1 PHAASRAPPGHQAGG
16 PDRRRGCQRTAPR
29 RTRCRGRRA
38 RSASPHPAA
47 PTLHRQC
54 RDDRRGRN
62 GAASRRRACAARHER
77 DSRSEPGGMNS
88 ESVLAGLPDAVIAV
102 DGALHVVSWNAA
114 AEELTGR
121 SARRAQGRVL
131 KEILPTGSSLV
142 RRLTETLATGEHRS
156 EADGALETVDSR
168 TVPVSI
174 VTAPLFARDGTVEA
188 AVGGVRSVSR
198 IRQLQDEVRRGETPA
213 AAGPLGGGARM
224 GGGVA
229 EEIRNPLGAIRGAVQ
244 LLARELGDDPKWR
257 EYTDVLTKE
266 VDRVNRIIE
275 SLLDLGRPV
284 QLRRAPLNLH
294 QLFERVALLHEGTAR
309 ARGVSF
315 VRRYDPSLPP
325 ILADED
331 RLLQLFHNRVA
342 NAMDAMKQGG
352 RLTLAT
358 RVSMNALY
366 GKMDV
371 GTGQRSMVEAQVAD
385 EGTGIPVDVRAKIF
399 DPFFTTKER
408 GER

>member
-1 PHAASRAPPGHQAGG
+1 MEQRQRWRSAALGVAGPRPG
-16 PDRRRGCQRTAPR
+16 
-29 RTRCRGRRA
+29 RGRP
-38 RSASPHPAA
+38 RS
-47 PTLHRQC
+47 T
-54 RDDRRGRN
+54 
-62 GAASRRRACAARHER
+62 SRP
-77 DSRSEPGGMNS
+77 SMNY

-102 DGALHVVSWNAA
+102 EGALHVVFWNAA

-131 KEILPTGSSLV
+131 KEILPVVSSHV

-156 EADGALETVDSR
+156 EADGVLETVDGR

-188 AVGGVRSVSR
+188 AVGVVRDVSR
-198 IRQLQDEVRRGETPA
+198 IRQLEDEVRRGETLA
-213 AAGPLGGGARM
+213 TAGRM
-224 GGGVA
+224 AVGVA
-229 EEIRNPLGAIRGAVQ
+229 HEIRNPLGAIRGAVQ
-244 LLARELGDDPKWR
+244 LLARELGDDSRWR

-275 SLLDLGRPV
+275 SMLDLGRPV
-284 QLRRAPLNLH
+284 QLRRIPLNLH
-294 QLFERVALLHEGTAR
+294 QLFERVALLHEEHAR
-309 ARGVSF
+309 ARGIAF

-325 ILADED
+325 ILGDED
-331 RLLQLFHNRVA
+331 RLLQLFHNLVA

-352 RLTLAT
+352 RLTLTT
-358 RVSMNALY
+358 RVSMNPLY

-371 GTGQRSMVEAQVAD
+371 GTGQRTMVEAQVVD
-385 EGTGIPVDVRAKIF
+385 EGTGIPADVRAKIF

-408 GER
+408 GLGLGLALCHRIVEEHQGVIHVESAEGRGTAV